1 MDESA
6 KDGVLP
12 PSNARIATERGETPG
27 NDRDDALPPPLTE
40 VLWRAFRNG
49 SIAAFVISVAFHVI
63 TLMIMGVITMPFG
76 LSGGK
81 PGPAGDIE
89 MAVVSEAELDAL
101 QAASV
106 DAGAPSVPEMV
117 GADPEAKDL
126 MSAEVGGDESS
137 SFGEVSDVG
146 TVSGGGDIGSSGSGL
161 GGGGGGSGAGF
172 FGVEARGSRFAFI
185 VDVSGS
191 MGEGEKMPTLRR
203 ELISSIVEM
212 REGTS
217 FVVVPFSDRSYP
229 LGGGKVQ
236 WRDSTSATKR
246 WAKQAIEALEP
257 LGGTD
262 PSSSF
267 QEVLLLRPRPD
278 AIYFMTDGEFDPQ
291 VAELIKDMSK
301 SVKTPIHC
309 LCFVSAASEELMKRI
324 AKESGGTYHFI
335 P

>member
-1 MDESA
+1 MDEPV
-6 KDGVLP
+6 KNGMP
-12 PSNARIATERGETPG
+12 PEVRSRQAGELGEMPG
-27 NDRDDALPPPLTE
+27 NDRDDELPAPPGEAML
-40 VLWRAFRNG
+40 RAFRNG
-49 SIAAFVISVAFHVI
+49 SIIAFLISIVFHVT

-101 QAASV
+101 QGASV
-106 DAGAPSVPEMV
+106 DANAPSVPETV

-126 MSAEVGGDESS
+126 MSADVGGDESS
-137 SFGEVSDVG
+137 SFGDVSDVG

-191 MGEGEKMPTLRR
+191 MAEGEKMPTLRR
-203 ELISSIVEM
+203 ELISSIMEM
-212 REGTS
+212 RDGTS
-217 FVVVPFSDRSYP
+217 FVVVPFSSGSFP
-229 LGGGKVQ
+229 LGGKVQ
-236 WRDSTSATKR
+236 WRDSTPSSKK
-246 WAKQAIEALEP
+246 WAKGAIEILTP
-257 LGGTD
+257 DGGTD
-262 PSSSF
+262 PSASF
-267 QEVLLLRPRPD
+267 QEVLVMRPRPD
-278 AIYFMTDGEFDPQ
+278 AIYFMTDGEFDAS
-291 VAELIKDMSK
+291 VADLIKDMSK

-309 LCFVSAASEELMKRI
+309 LCFVSAASEELMKKI